1 MLFRSDAIGLLKKK
15 GIEINLVCTGNIV
28 DYRNEGYAND
38 ILNMLTENKIRNQV
52 YLLGLIPRADQL
64 SIFRI
69 STAMIQ
75 PSVNEGWSTS
85 VEEAKALGKTILTS
99 DIEVHREQIPDNPFE
114 FKSFDAQD
122 LASKLEKLYFES
134 ASREFPDVVTEK
146 QALSQ
151 YRNNIQKFGER
162 FLEIAKS

>member
-1 MLFRSDAIGLLKKK
+1 MCSSDLVALQINEFGPVIEKYTLPEKFFVVANLFAPTKNHKVIFDAMGLLKKK

-85 VEEAKALGKTILTS
+85 VEEAKALGKIGRAH
-99 DIEVHREQIPDNPFE
+99 V
-114 FKSFDAQD
+114 
-122 LASKLEKLYFES
+122 
-134 ASREFPDVVTEK
+134 
-146 QALSQ
+146 
-151 YRNNIQKFGER
+151 
-162 FLEIAKS
+162 